1 MESLTD
7 KEVTVLELMAQGED
21 MLAIGNWKPI
31 IESLVAK
38 GYARLLRDKW
48 HRATPEGVFAFVAF
62 ENNQFRKMV
71 SEHNQTVEQKTEEP
85 PCLP

>member
-31 IESLVAK
+31 IESLLGHFDSCK
-38 GYARLLRDKW
+38 R
-48 HRATPEGVFAFVAF
+48 F
-62 ENNQFRKMV
+62 EIGRVWCVVWVKV
-71 SEHNQTVEQKTEEP
+71 ICVISTE
-85 PCLP
+85 LV